1 MLNKNMKIIAH
12 RGYWLNP
19 EEKNTVIAFERAL
32 NLGFGIETD
41 LRDAGG
47 EIVISH
53 DMPCGGEMNL
63 QDFFGMCVSYPIG
76 RPLALNIKS
85 DGLRLV
91 LKQNLEQWGIAES
104 EYFVFDMS
112 FPDAISY
119 IAAGL
124 PAYTRISEYETTPIL
139 ISQMSGVWVDAF
151 HSEWY
156 VEEDLSALLKQGK
169 KICIVS
175 PELHGRPHMP
185 LWVNLKKWKLHI
197 SHQMRLCTDFP
208 MLAKEFFCD

>member
-1 MLNKNMKIIAH
+1 MVNSNMNILAH
-12 RGYWLNP
+12 RGYWLKP
-19 EEKNTVIAFERAL
+19 EEKNSAIAFERAL
-32 NLGFGIETD
+32 NFGFGIETD

-53 DMPCGGEMNL
+53 DVPSGGEMKL

-91 LKQNLEQWGIAES
+91 LKQNLEQRGIPES

-112 FPDAISY
+112 FPDGMSY

-139 ISQMSGVWVDAF
+139 LSQMSGVWVDAF

-156 VEEDLSALLKQGK
+156 VEEDLSVLLQQGK
-169 KICIVS
+169 QICIVS

-197 SHQMRLCTDFP
+197 SHQVGLCTDFP
-208 MLAKEFFCD
+208 MQAKEFFCD